1 MFQEDYEKLTRGEQR
16 QFEDAVNDLLYTCF
30 IVRKSFD
37 RATNVSKISPT
48 YLFIERHYNL
58 INDFVGFIGLDLVK
72 DDQNGVI
79 YLNSE
84 EGRNR
89 IRIDSVTTL
98 LVYALRSYYEEKVS
112 DNPSLTE
119 TYMDS
124 TTLKMILRDK
134 GLMKVNKRLST
145 NALASGLKTLAS
157 YNIIARAQHSF
168 YDSSYSFYILPS
180 IRYVISNSKMNALY
194 DEVTKI
200 AEDNE
205 SVASEFGIQGVL
217 L

>member
-16 QFEDAVNDLLYTCF
+16 QLEDAVNDLLYTCF

-200 AEDNE
+200 AEGNE
-205 SVASEFGIQGVL
+205 SVASEFGI
-217 L
+217 

>member
-37 RATNVSKISPT
+37 RATNVSKISLT

-205 SVASEFGIQGVL
+205 SVASEFGI
-217 L
+217 

>member
-16 QFEDAVNDLLYTCF
+16 QFEDAVNDF

-205 SVASEFGIQGVL
+205 SVASEFGI
-217 L
+217 

>member
-1 MFQEDYEKLTRGEQR
+1 MFQEDYEKLTRGERR

-205 SVASEFGIQGVL
+205 SVASEFGI
-217 L
+217 

>member
-168 YDSSYSFYILPS
+168 YDSSYSFYILAS

-200 AEDNE
+200 AEGNE
-205 SVASEFGIQGVL
+205 SVASEFGI
-217 L
+217 

>member
-58 INDFVGFIGLDLVK
+58 INDFVGFIRLDLVK

-200 AEDNE
+200 AEGNE
-205 SVASEFGIQGVL
+205 SVASEFGI
-217 L
+217 

>member
-205 SVASEFGIQGVL
+205 RVASEFGI
-217 L
+217 

>member
-84 EGRNR
+84 EGRN
-89 IRIDSVTTL
+89 RIDSVTTL

-200 AEDNE
+200 AEGNE
-205 SVASEFGIQGVL
+205 SVASEFGI
-217 L
+217 

>member
-180 IRYVISNSKMNALY
+180 IRYVISNSKMNAL
-194 DEVTKI
+194 
-200 AEDNE
+200 
-205 SVASEFGIQGVL
+205 
-217 L
+217 

>member
-98 LVYALRSYYEEKVS
+98 IVYALRSYYEEKVS

-200 AEDNE
+200 AEGNE
-205 SVASEFGIQGVL
+205 SVASEFGI
-217 L
+217 

>member
-48 YLFIERHYNL
+48 YLFIARHYNL

-200 AEDNE
+200 AEGNE
-205 SVASEFGIQGVL
+205 SVASEFGI
-217 L
+217 

>member
-180 IRYVISNSKMNALY
+180 IRHVISNSKMNALY

-205 SVASEFGIQGVL
+205 SVASEFGI
-217 L
+217 

>member
-37 RATNVSKISPT
+37 RATNVSKISLT

-200 AEDNE
+200 AEGNE
-205 SVASEFGIQGVL
+205 SVASEFGI
-217 L
+217 

>member
-1 MFQEDYEKLTRGEQR
+1 M
-16 QFEDAVNDLLYTCF
+16 ALY
-30 IVRKSFD
+30 IK
-37 RATNVSKISPT
+37 
-48 YLFIERHYNL
+48 
-58 INDFVGFIGLDLVK
+58 
-72 DDQNGVI
+72 
-79 YLNSE
+79 NSE

-205 SVASEFGIQGVL
+205 SVASEFGI
-217 L
+217 

>member
-200 AEDNE
+200 AEGNE
-205 SVASEFGIQGVL
+205 SVASEFGM
-217 L
+217 

>member
-200 AEDNE
+200 AKDNE
-205 SVASEFGIQGVL
+205 SVASEFGI
-217 L
+217 

>member
-145 NALASGLKTLAS
+145 NALASGLKTLAT

-200 AEDNE
+200 AEGNE
-205 SVASEFGIQGVL
+205 SVASEFGI
-217 L
+217 

>member
-1 MFQEDYEKLTRGEQR
+1 MFQEYYEKLTRGEQR

-200 AEDNE
+200 AEGNE
-205 SVASEFGIQGVL
+205 SVASEFGI
-217 L
+217 

>member
-112 DNPSLTE
+112 YNPSLTE

-200 AEDNE
+200 AEGNE
-205 SVASEFGIQGVL
+205 SVASEFGI
-217 L
+217 

>member
-1 MFQEDYEKLTRGEQR
+1 MFQEDYEKLTRCEQR

-200 AEDNE
+200 AEGNE
-205 SVASEFGIQGVL
+205 SVASEFGI
-217 L
+217 

>member
-112 DNPSLTE
+112 DNPSRTE

-200 AEDNE
+200 AEGNE
-205 SVASEFGIQGVL
+205 SVASEFGI
-217 L
+217 

>member
-194 DEVTKI
+194 DEVIKI

-205 SVASEFGIQGVL
+205 SVASEFGI
-217 L
+217 

>member
-37 RATNVSKISPT
+37 RATNISKISPT

-200 AEDNE
+200 AEGNE
-205 SVASEFGIQGVL
+205 SVASEFGI
-217 L
+217 

>member
-98 LVYALRSYYEEKVS
+98 LVYALRYYYEEKVS

-200 AEDNE
+200 AEGNE
-205 SVASEFGIQGVL
+205 SVASEFGI
-217 L
+217 

>member
-72 DDQNGVI
+72 DDQNGAI

-205 SVASEFGIQGVL
+205 SVASEFGI
-217 L
+217 

>member
-16 QFEDAVNDLLYTCF
+16 QFEYAVNDLLYTCF

-200 AEDNE
+200 AEGNE
-205 SVASEFGIQGVL
+205 SVASEFGI
-217 L
+217 

>member
-194 DEVTKI
+194 FEVKKI

-205 SVASEFGIQGVL
+205 SVASEFGI
-217 L
+217 

>member
-180 IRYVISNSKMNALY
+180 IRYVISNSKMNGFY

-200 AEDNE
+200 AEGNE
-205 SVASEFGIQGVL
+205 SVASEFGI
-217 L
+217 

>member
-58 INDFVGFIGLDLVK
+58 INDYVGFIGLDLVK

-200 AEDNE
+200 AEGNE
-205 SVASEFGIQGVL
+205 SVASEFGI
-217 L
+217 

>member
-145 NALASGLKTLAS
+145 NALASSLKTLAS

-200 AEDNE
+200 AEGNE
-205 SVASEFGIQGVL
+205 SVASEFGI
-217 L
+217 

>member
-48 YLFIERHYNL
+48 YLFIERHYDL

-200 AEDNE
+200 AEGNE
-205 SVASEFGIQGVL
+205 SVASEFGI
-217 L
+217 

>member
-16 QFEDAVNDLLYTCF
+16 QYEDAVNDLLYTCF

-200 AEDNE
+200 AEGNE
-205 SVASEFGIQGVL
+205 SVASEFGI
-217 L
+217 

>member
-194 DEVTKI
+194 DEVTKS
-200 AEDNE
+200 AEGNE
-205 SVASEFGIQGVL
+205 SVASEFGI
-217 L
+217 

>member
-37 RATNVSKISPT
+37 RASNGSKISPT

-145 NALASGLKTLAS
+145 NALALGLKTLAS

-200 AEDNE
+200 AEGNE
-205 SVASEFGIQGVL
+205 SVASEFGI
-217 L
+217 

>member
-1 MFQEDYEKLTRGEQR
+1 MFQEDYEKLTRDEQR

-205 SVASEFGIQGVL
+205 SVASEFGI
-217 L
+217 

>member
-124 TTLKMILRDK
+124 ATLKMILRDK

-200 AEDNE
+200 AEGNE
-205 SVASEFGIQGVL
+205 SVASEFGI
-217 L
+217 

>member
-1 MFQEDYEKLTRGEQR
+1 MFQEDYEKLTRGEQK

-200 AEDNE
+200 AEGNE
-205 SVASEFGIQGVL
+205 SVASEFGI
-217 L
+217 